1 MLWRETETTDKIL
14 PSSQVDHG
22 LGEKPKKKRKERS
35 KEGMVSIATDGY
47 QNSLVNLPLR
57 NEQHTVNE

>member
-1 MLWRETETTDKIL
+1 MNRETETTDKIL
-14 PSSQVDHG
+14 SSSQVDHG

-35 KEGMVSIATDGY
+35 NEEMVSIATDGY
-47 QNSLVNLPLR
+47 DNSLVNLPVR